1 MGSGDKEAQTISK
14 GRRKRLQLMILFS
27 LLNFC
32 TLVDQGT
39 GFILK
44 TCRISYDIALCVK
57 SNLSAVP
64 LDIPSTVKGFDLSAN
79 KISRIQRSDFDNL
92 SQLENLELNRNFI
105 SQLEIGAF
113 TGLTKLK
120 KLNLN
125 NNKLFELGEN
135 LFKGLANLTELRVN
149 SNRIKTVASTA
160 FESLGNLKLLDIS
173 RNKLCHITMVHLIL
187 QHLPRL
193 RELFIRSNDLSTFNS
208 WELTNSSIELGYL
221 DLSLNPITIFNITAN
236 VFPNLIWLKL
246 GGSSKKHQMKWDVY
260 NKTFLSRVSTLDISE
275 LQMAVGDMETL
286 LRTVNSS
293 LRSLRMNVMKHNLK
307 ELISISCTI
316 PTMSSLQLRKNYKKI
331 NPVGPDT
338 FKMCINVTELD
349 LSENKIRNISDD
361 AFKPLKHLR
370 ILTLGQNQL
379 SSVPAAIR
387 NLPKLEELSLNS
399 NNINR
404 LGCDDF
410 ANLTMLRKLS
420 LYQNSISALNGCLF
434 KDLTRLQVLK
444 LQTNHISSL
453 NNAFRD
459 HLPNL
464 RQLYLNTNKLTAL
477 KRGEFQGLQSLWN
490 LSLHDNQIKDLEVGC
505 FTGLRNL
512 TDILLQN
519 NRINQETLKR
529 NVFKDLINLKRLDM
543 RQNFIKY
550 QYNLFEPP
558 FSDLSRLETLAFP
571 SQSGKGKSQLPPNL
585 LQGLGNLLFLNIR
598 DIQLISLPKD
608 IFTFTPQLQT
618 LDMSSNEIQKL
629 PSELFSPIK
638 NLKSLYISRATL
650 GSLDFLVD
658 ANLTQLEFLQARKNQ
673 YTVIS
678 KEIIKSTPALVYLDL
693 QGNSFTCGCDN
704 AEFIQ
709 WVKSNKQT
717 QVSDAYN
724 FVCNYPH
731 NFEGM
736 KLLDFDIR
744 FCSVDVEFIY
754 FVSTTCSI
762 LLFMVASCTYHFLRW
777 QLVYGYYLFLAFLF
791 DTKHKNKKSQS
802 QYDAFISYNVHDE
815 PWVMEELLPKLEGEQ
830 GWRLCLHH
838 RDFEPGKPIID
849 NITDSIYGSRKT
861 ICVISHRY
869 LESEWCSREIQVA
882 SFRLF
887 DERKDVLILVFLEE
901 IPVSLLSP
909 YYRLR
914 KLVKRK
920 TYLNW
925 PRARQHTELF
935 WEKLRQALR
944 TREDLDKDRFLLN
957 VMDRPH
963 EPYSQNNSVV

>member
-1 MGSGDKEAQTISK
+1 MGHKAETTKPTGGSK
-14 GRRKRLQLMILFS
+14 CWIPNIM
-27 LLNFC
+27 LLCVLNIN
-32 TLVDQGT
+32 TWVVPVG
-39 GFILK
+39 GFALK
-44 TCRISYDIALCVK
+44 TCRISYDIAICVK

-64 LDIPSTVKGFDLSAN
+64 LDIPSTVKGFDLSTN

-92 SQLENLELNRNFI
+92 SQLENLVLNHNFI
-105 SQLEIGAF
+105 SQVEIGAF
-113 TGLTKLK
+113 SRLTKLN

-149 SNRIKTVASTA
+149 GNRIKTVASTA

-173 RNKLCHITMVHLIL
+173 RNKLYHIKTVHLIL

-208 WELTNSSIELGYL
+208 WELTNSSMNLGYL

-316 PTMSSLQLRKNYKKI
+316 PTMSTLQLRKNYKKI

-387 NLPKLEELSLNS
+387 NLPKLEELSLHS
-399 NNINR
+399 NNIR
-404 LGCDDF
+404 GLACDDF

-512 TDILLQN
+512 TEILLQN
-519 NRINQETLKR
+519 NRIYKKTLKKG
-529 NVFKDLINLKRLDM
+529 VFEDLINLRRLDV
-543 RQNFIKY
+543 RKNVI
-550 QYNLFEPP
+550 QYENNSPLSYPP
-558 FSDLSRLETLAFP
+558 FSHLSCLETLAIP
-571 SQSGKGKSQLPPNL
+571 AQHHREKSHLPCNF
-585 LQGLGNLLFLNIR
+585 LQGLTNLLSFNMR
-598 DIQLISLPKD
+598 NIQLISLPKD
-608 IFTFTPQLQT
+608 LFTFTPQLQT
-618 LDMSSNEIQKL
+618 LDMSSNDIMDL
-629 PSELFSPIK
+629 SPELFSPIK
-638 NLKSLYISRATL
+638 NLKSLYISRTSL

-678 KEIIKSTPALVYLDL
+678 KEIINSTPALAYLDL

-704 AEFIQ
+704 ADFIQ
-709 WVKSNKQT
+709 WVKNSTHT
-717 QVSDAYN
+717 QVFDAYN
-724 FVCNYPH
+724 FVCNYPRDLK
-731 NFEGM
+731 GM
-736 KLLDFDIR
+736 KLMDFDIR
-744 FCSVDVEFIY
+744 FCSVDVEFIC

-791 DTKHKNKKSQS
+791 DTNHKHKKSQS

-849 NITDSIYGSRKT
+849 NITEAIYGSRKT
-861 ICVISHRY
+861 ICVVSHKY

-887 DERKDVLILVFLEE
+887 DEKKDVLILVFLEE
-901 IPVSLLSP
+901 IPASLLSP
-909 YYRLR
+909 YHRIR
-914 KLVKRK
+914 KLLKRK
-920 TYLNW
+920 TYLSW
-925 PRARQHTELF
+925 PRACEHTELF
-935 WEKLRQALR
+935 WEKLHQALR
-944 TREDLDKDRFLLN
+944 TKEDFGQDQFLLTL
-957 VMDRPH
+957 VD
-963 EPYSQNNSVV
+963 